1 MDITQW
7 SASEVRQALEAEGFE
22 TDICDTF
29 LGRLNMFSQIM
40 KFEYF
45 NVTVF

>member
-22 TDICDTF
+22 LDICKTF
-29 LGRLNMFSQIM
+29 
-40 KFEYF
+40 
-45 NVTVF
+45 V